1 VRLYVDENV
10 PAEIVEELR
19 EHHDVVYAGEPER
32 KGRRDVWHLRRA
44 ADEGRVLITLD
55 FNDFRHLHRIGTALR
70 VLADIDIAH
79 PGILTA
85 VKDIETATWL
95 RALSG
100 LLSNTDAMAGRFLAC
115 HADGTWIEDSWR
127 AS

>member
-10 PAEIVEELR
+10 PAEVVDALR
-19 EHHDVVYAGEPER
+19 EGHDVVYANEPSR

-44 ADEGRVLITLD
+44 ADEGRILVTLD
-55 FNDFRHLHRIGTALR
+55 FNDFRQLHRIGTALQ
-70 VLADIDIAH
+70 VLADIHIAH

-85 VKDIETATWL
+85 VKEIETDTWLGAL
-95 RALSG
+95 RAL
-100 LLSNTDAMAGRFLAC
+100 LSTPGELSGRFLAC
-115 HADGTWIEDSWR
+115 HSDGRWVEDSWR